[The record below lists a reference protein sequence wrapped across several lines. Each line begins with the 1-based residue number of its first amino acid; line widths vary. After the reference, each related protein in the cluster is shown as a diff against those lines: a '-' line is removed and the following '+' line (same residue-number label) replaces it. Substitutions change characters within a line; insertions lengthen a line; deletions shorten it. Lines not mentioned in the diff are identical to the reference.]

1 MNHFRAADILMPKTG
16 DLEKWAVVACDQYT
30 SQPEYWERV
39 DALVGDAPSTL
50 RMILPEA
57 WMNAEKNDENIA
69 AINRK
74 MEEYLSGDVFTLL
87 KDSYVYV
94 ERTLLDGRVRRGL
107 VGMVDL
113 EAYDWRKG
121 STTPIRATEGTVAER
136 LPLRVRIRENAPL
149 ELPHILMLAND
160 PADDLL
166 APLVAFVAEHTPLYT
181 VELMEHSGHLAG
193 WRICGEQARALD
205 ARISAYEASTALPYA
220 VGDGN
225 HSLAAA
231 RSCWE
236 AIRGTVPMD
245 HPARYAL
252 VELENIHDPAL
263 AFEPIHR
270 IVTDVD
276 PDALLQALEPWCAPD
291 GEAVEWVIGARHGT
305 IRLDRSRST
314 LAVGTL
320 QAFLD
325 QYGHGTVDYIHGDET
340 VAELAQQPNAIAFLL
355 PPMDKAQMFEGV
367 ENDGALPRKTF
378 SMGHAAE
385 KRFYLEGRCIR

>member
-30 SQPEYWERV
+30 SQPEYWARV

-166 APLVAFVAEHTPLYT
+166 SPLAAFAAENKPLYA
-181 VELMEHSGHLAG
+181 VDLMEQSGHLAG
-193 WRICGEQARALD
+193 WRISGEQAKALD

-263 AFEPIHR
+263 VFEPIHR

-276 PDALLQALEPWCAPD
+276 PDALLKALEPWCAPD
-291 GEAVEWVIGARHGT
+291 GEKVEWVIGARRGT

-325 QYGHGTVDYIHGDET
+325 QYGQGTVDYIHGDET

-385 KRFYLEGRCIR
+385 KRFYLEGRAIR

>member
-30 SQPEYWERV
+30 SQPEYWARV
-39 DALVGDAPSTL
+39 DAMVGDTPSTL

-57 WMNAEKNDENIA
+57 WMSAEKNDENIA
-69 AINRK
+69 AINRR

-87 KDSYVYV
+87 KGSYIYV
-94 ERTLLDGRVRRGL
+94 ERTLLDGSVRRGL

-113 EAYDWRKG
+113 EAYDWRKD
-121 STTPIRATEGTVAER
+121 SKTPIRATEGTVAER

-160 PADDLL
+160 PADALL
-166 APLVAFVAEHTPLYT
+166 APLQSYAAENAPLYE
-181 VELMEHSGHLAG
+181 VDLMEHSGHLTG
-193 WRICGEQARALD
+193 WRICGEQAKALD
-205 ARISAYEASTALPYA
+205 ARIGAYEASTALPYA

-263 AFEPIHR
+263 VFEPIHR
-270 IVTDVD
+270 IVTGVD
-276 PDALLQALEPWCAPD
+276 ADALLQVLEPWCAPE
-291 GEAVEWVIGARHGT
+291 GEAVQWVIGARRGT
-305 IRLDRSRST
+305 IRLDPARGT
-314 LAVGTL
+314 LAVGIL
-320 QAFLD
+320 QTFLD
-325 QYGHGTVDYIHGDET
+325 QYGKGTVDYIHGDDT
-340 VAELAQQPNAIAFLL
+340 VTELAQQPNAIAFLL
-355 PPMDKAQMFEGV
+355 PPMDKNRMFRGI
-367 ENDGALPRKTF
+367 ENEGALPRKTF

-385 KRFYLEGRCIR
+385 KRFYLEGRAIR